1 MQMRKYIKKI
11 EIESYNQLIE
21 IIHGKTDFC
30 EDLRGKFVF
39 RGMDNDA
46 HELIPSSLRNN
57 NKLNNYVDEDFK
69 ITLCLFYEKAVEY
82 GFIEEEEKYD
92 NVKYFTINKYNE
104 LLKTEYLNPVSS
116 YDEVQFRKEIHVLM
130 KFLDYGDKVGLKI
143 PISQETRELI
153 EHDIKKRFKEESI
166 WPDPEFYELISL
178 AQHYGIP
185 TRALDWSYDY
195 NVSLYF
201 TVKNLLKKEYN
212 FNEKPKNGILWA
224 FNYKYFDINGLILQK
239 NAFATD
245 YYRPEYNS
253 NPNLNA
259 QKGLFTFIINELN
272 HITRKPFEQFIE
284 KLLYTFNDSASPNG
298 RRNRILPKNE
308 YAFYKFIIPEEIKP
322 NILNELYLEGYSEEY
337 LFTGYNGVT
346 NAIENR
352 IKLDKILKNQKI
364 IEKKNI
370 LLKFKQKDIDKI
382 KSHEKTCEF
391 RKYDFIEPIN
401 NIFIYSNNEIFG
413 YFKGNSIMKNTPEKL
428 WNQIGEFSGLTDEE
442 FIKNFKNK
450 KECYAIDISCPNIFD
465 NPIKLHNFKEPA
477 NYYYIENREELK
489 FLLNFM

>member
-239 NAFATD
+239 MHLQQITIDQN
-245 YYRPEYNS
+245 
-253 NPNLNA
+253 
-259 QKGLFTFIINELN
+259 II
-272 HITRKPFEQFIE
+272 Q
-284 KLLYTFNDSASPNG
+284 
-298 RRNRILPKNE
+298 
-308 YAFYKFIIPEEIKP
+308 IPI
-322 NILNELYLEGYSEEY
+322 
-337 LFTGYNGVT
+337 
-346 NAIENR
+346 
-352 IKLDKILKNQKI
+352 
-364 IEKKNI
+364 
-370 LLKFKQKDIDKI
+370 
-382 KSHEKTCEF
+382 
-391 RKYDFIEPIN
+391 
-401 NIFIYSNNEIFG
+401 
-413 YFKGNSIMKNTPEKL
+413 
-428 WNQIGEFSGLTDEE
+428 
-442 FIKNFKNK
+442 
-450 KECYAIDISCPNIFD
+450 
-465 NPIKLHNFKEPA
+465 
-477 NYYYIENREELK
+477 
-489 FLLNFM
+489 